1 MRLFVAVPVPEA
13 LGQALF
19 DAARPYETNLPLR
32 WVPLENLHL
41 TTLFLGD
48 GWTPAQ
54 AEMLALRIRA
64 GLPEL
69 SAFEAPV
76 EAIDLF
82 PDGRNPAVLVA
93 LFGRNL
99 MLQALH
105 DEVWQLLKGVEGVD
119 KPRQRFRPHI
129 SLARPRGRPATPPS
143 AVELADADLWL
154 PVEEVVLYRSDF
166 RPEGVRYRPLARGRL
181 A

>member
-1 MRLFVAVPVPEA
+1 MRLFVAVPVPDA

-19 DAARPYETNLPLR
+19 DAAQPYETHLPLR
-32 WVPLENLHL
+32 WAPLENLHL
-41 TTLFLGD
+41 TALFLGD
-48 GWTPAQ
+48 GWSPAQ
-54 AEMLALRIRA
+54 ADMLALRIRA

-82 PDGRNPAVLVA
+82 PDARNPAVLAA

-105 DEVWQLLKGVEGVD
+105 DEVWQLLKDVEGVH

-129 SLARPRGRPATPPS
+129 SLARPRGRSEAVLPP
-143 AVELADADLWL
+143 VELDGADLWL